1 MKNLNHLFIKN
12 TTWLFTGILSLF
24 GFSCSDSNDPHDNP
38 VEYGSPHAYFRIKR
52 KVVNETDQEALSN
65 IQVEIRYDARQQDPA
80 SAIYYRD
87 TIRTDIHGEFQW
99 DTHKITL
106 WHMPLKLITS
116 DPGENPGRGPF
127 VPDTT
132 LINFESADMQDPGSW
147 YEGSGEKNHNPVK
160 ATNRKT
166 GESGTGRREKNKRI
180 TYEKT
185 VPSSH

>member
-24 GFSCSDSNDPHDNP
+24 GFSCSDSNDPYDNP
-38 VEYGSPHAYFRIKR
+38 VEYGSPHAYFRIKG

-147 YEGSGEKNHNPVK
+147 YEGSGEKEITIRLKQQTEKPENP
-160 ATNRKT
+160 
-166 GESGTGRREKNKRI
+166 EPEEEKNKRI